1 MNQEARKVKRFAVQ
15 LPCTCGS
22 TDGTLDGTILN
33 LSAQGCALTA
43 ECLPSKGSYLS
54 LDIDLL
60 NGEVRWK
67 GLREI
72 ERGAMIA
79 ADGHFLILGT
89 EGHLAAARI
98 SARKLEI
105 VSQTPKPVIAAP
117 AYSFPALHRGLLYL
131 RNERELIALDL
142 RK

>member
-33 LSAQGCALTA
+33 LSAHGCALTA

-60 NGEVRWK
+60 NGETPVRIELAGVRWIS
-67 GLREI
+67 GPRCGI
-72 ERGAMIA
+72 EFI
-79 ADGHFLILGT
+79 
-89 EGHLAAARI
+89 RI
-98 SARKLEI
+98 SPDALRQLGAFVLVLDTSPLMDSF
-105 VSQTPKPVIAAP
+105 VS
-117 AYSFPALHRGLLYL
+117 G
-131 RNERELIALDL
+131 
-142 RK
+142 